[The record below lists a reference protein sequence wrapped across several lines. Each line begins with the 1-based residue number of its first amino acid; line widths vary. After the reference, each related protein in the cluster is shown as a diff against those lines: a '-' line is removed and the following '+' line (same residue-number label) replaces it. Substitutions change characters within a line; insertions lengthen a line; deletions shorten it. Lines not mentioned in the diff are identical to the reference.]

1 MLHAKDEPMRSIV
14 AAMLALL
21 LAPGFALAD
30 ETIHTAPATQSLPA
44 ATPVLA
50 LDEVSAAAGAGGG
63 ARMGTCGLEKVT
75 ADGQTDTKAHGFVE
89 AGVGTHGYR
98 HIGAGACKPLANGGA
113 IAVSVS
119 QSQIQGGR

>member
-1 MLHAKDEPMRSIV
+1 MRSIV
-14 AAMLALL
+14 AAVLALL

-44 ATPVLA
+44 ASQVSP
-50 LDEVSAAAGAGGG
+50 LDEAGAAAGDDSAGV
-63 ARMGTCGLEKVT
+63 RMGPCGPEKVT
-75 ADGQTDTKAHGFVE
+75 EDGKTETKAHGFVE

-98 HIGAGACKPLANGGA
+98 HIAAGVCKPLANGGA

-119 QSQIQGGR
+119 QSQVQGRR